1 MSSEK
6 SKIETYEGGSVLPP
20 GVHDALIHGDEPNKT
35 DEPQEFDPEWYLC
48 QTSVTLVGKFYYK
61 EELKVG
67 DGPYGRYCSFSLRT
81 KKLKNGTPRTCFF
94 YIKVWGN
101 DLIALLERLPNETF
115 IKVTGDLETWRNS
128 TYIRARSITPM
139 LNLDQHVEELKQKE
153 FLARM
158 ENDAE
163 AMEEIRVA
171 REAMRDVVDKA
182 RSVIN
187 SASGTGWA
195 EMTGE
200 VEEVKETSPSR
211 PSALQRPLLPERESA
226 ESAPVV
232 SEPVRISPARGG
244 EAEITK
250 DLPRD
255 EKKEDESIMSAKQ
268 DLAYILDVLEDMEEY
283 EDEDDDDTSITEGKK
298 TTHSSDDDDDDDYND
313 YEDED
318 EEEEDDPA
326 AGSGRTG
333 DEVKVSVIETN
344 RGEVMGTSETTLSK
358 LEEGRYARMRGEEVR
373 SKLNVSF
380 KQTERERRQEDEYLP
395 PRRAAVV
402 PIEQPDLKDP
412 GGEDTE
418 SQREATRKRPA
429 QQAPRR
435 KFGQSIE
442 RRRSAKGGG
451 GKKR

>member
-20 GVHDALIHGDEPNKT
+20 GVHDALIHGDEPDKT
-35 DEPQEFDPEWYLC
+35 DEPREFDPEWYLC

-200 VEEVKETSPSR
+200 VEETKEAYATR
-211 PSALQRPLLPERESA
+211 PSALQRPMLPERENM

-232 SEPVRISPARGG
+232 SEPARMPPAPRGEE
-244 EAEITK
+244 EATK
-250 DLPRD
+250 NLPGD

-283 EDEDDDDTSITEGKK
+283 EDDD
-298 TTHSSDDDDDDDYND
+298 DDDDDDDYND
-313 YEDED
+313 YDDED
-318 EEEEDDPA
+318 ADLA
-326 AGSGRTG
+326 APGDRT
-333 DEVKVSVIETN
+333 DNEVKVSIIETN
-344 RGEVMGTSETTLSK
+344 RGEVKRTSETTLAK
-358 LEEGRYARMRGEEVR
+358 LEEGRYAKMRGEEVR

-380 KQTERERRQEDEYLP
+380 KPTEREQQREDGYPPPAPRVIEPFIQPNPEDEDTKG
-395 PRRAAVV
+395 
-402 PIEQPDLKDP
+402 IE
-412 GGEDTE
+412 TE
-418 SQREATRKRPA
+418 ERKETARKRPA
-429 QQAPRR
+429 PGAPRR
-435 KFGQSIE
+435 KFGQGVE
-442 RRRSAKGGG
+442 RRRSAFSGG

>member
-1 MSSEK
+1 VSSEK

-20 GVHDALIHGDEPNKT
+20 GVHDALIHGDEPDKT
-35 DEPQEFDPEWYLC
+35 DEPREFDPEWYLC

-67 DGPYGRYCSFSLRT
+67 DGPYGRYCFFSLRT

-94 YIKVWGN
+94 CIKVWGN

-232 SEPVRISPARGG
+232 SEPARMPPAPRGEE
-244 EAEITK
+244 EATK
-250 DLPRD
+250 NLPGD

-283 EDEDDDDTSITEGKK
+283 E
-298 TTHSSDDDDDDDYND
+298 DDDDYND

-344 RGEVMGTSETTLSK
+344 RGEVMGTSETTLAK

>member
-94 YIKVWGN
+94 CIKVWGN

-283 EDEDDDDTSITEGKK
+283 EDD
-298 TTHSSDDDDDDDYND
+298 DDDDDDDYND
-313 YEDED
+313 YDDED
-318 EEEEDDPA
+318 ADLA
-326 AGSGRTG
+326 APGDRT
-333 DEVKVSVIETN
+333 DNEVKVSIIETN
-344 RGEVMGTSETTLSK
+344 RGEVMGTSETTLAK